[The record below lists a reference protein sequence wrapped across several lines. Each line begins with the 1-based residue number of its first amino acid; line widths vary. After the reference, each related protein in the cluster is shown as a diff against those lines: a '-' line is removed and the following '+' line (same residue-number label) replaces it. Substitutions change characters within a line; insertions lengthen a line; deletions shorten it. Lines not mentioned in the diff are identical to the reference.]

1 MDDKFPYTKS
11 KSIHFA
17 FPLPVLCSIKQGFK
31 QYVVQDATTSTR
43 IAELREKV
51 ETFSK
56 RFSMPGFDDK

>member
-1 MDDKFPYTKS
+1 MHDTSQKFPYTKS
-11 KSIHFA
+11 KST
-17 FPLPVLCSIKQGFK
+17 FPLPVLRSIKQGFK
-31 QYVVQDATTSTR
+31 EYVVQDAATSTH